1 MPGPIAW
8 TISRVVQSAKTACR
22 GTRIAS
28 QNVPLRRRPR
38 TGGSARVPD
47 MVEAALT
54 ESFLDGDDVVTPGC
68 APGRGSSYL
77 SGGIWPSKDQN
88 ESPHRPLGT
97 LGETGEGRKRKA
109 RRKVAKESEGN
120 PKSTGIVSCQFC

>member
-28 QNVPLRRRPR
+28 QNVPFRRRPR

-47 MVEAALT
+47 MVEAVLT
-54 ESFLDGDDVVTPGC
+54 ESFLDGDGVVTPRC

-77 SGGIWPSKDQN
+77 SGVICPSKDQN
-88 ESPHRPLGT
+88 KSLHRHLGPLGKI
-97 LGETGEGRKRKA
+97 GQGRKGKA
-109 RRKVAKESEGN
+109 S
-120 PKSTGIVSCQFC
+120 P